1 MIGEDARAI
10 NAAIDSV
17 TGLDSSVDDAHA
29 KIQALN
35 AAIQQQAELTK
46 KAAAANVDAAV
57 ATKNSSAAA
66 TENAAALKQAVDA
79 AFVPAESKIDDL
91 RSAVEALNAAWAQSN
106 ADLQAMADAQA
117 ELNRLTGDASSN
129 VDRVNGKMTALIQD
143 YEDGKISADAFNQ
156 SFSALA
162 DAQKA
167 AQIQDNMN
175 ALKDAIAGVKSV
187 ATDMSPAVEKAL
199 TDMSTILAAKLAGQ
213 ATSWQGYAA
222 SVASVLGVVAEASQN
237 QLDSIDPKKH
247 KAAFIAAFTAQKA
260 AAIAQATLNT
270 MAAVSNALA
279 LPLPP
284 PGPQIAAVAAGVAGG
299 VQVAKIAATP
309 PPKFHTG
316 TLYATPDAQ
325 YRSDEFPATLQRGE
339 IVVDKQ
345 TAARPG
351 VRQGIAALQAGTP
364 AGSSSGLSAQD
375 LTAAIVQAINQSG
388 VVKILNQIA
397 EDGYSLAYSGGLFG
411 PTVVPIKKSQ
421 SSRPGHLP
429 SYGYGK
435 T

>member
-1 MIGEDARAI
+1 MLFRS
-10 NAAIDSV
+10 IDGQISV
-17 TGLDSSVDDAHA
+17 EAFAQSWEIL
-29 KIQALN
+29 
-35 AAIQQQAELTK
+35 QQAQE
-46 KAAAANVDAAV
+46 AAAQSDKMDAIKKQMESV
-57 ATKNSSAAA
+57 AGSGITIFG
-66 TENAAALKQAVDA
+66 AL
-79 AFVPAESKIDDL
+79 
-91 RSAVEALNAAWAQSN
+91 
-106 ADLQAMADAQA
+106 
-117 ELNRLTGDASSN
+117 GDAM
-129 VDRVNGKMTALIQD
+129 G
-143 YEDGKISADAFNQ
+143 
-156 SFSALA
+156 LA
-162 DAQKA
+162 
-167 AQIQDNMN
+167 M
-175 ALKDAIAGVKSV
+175 
-187 ATDMSPAVEKAL
+187 ER
-199 TDMSTILAAKLAGQ
+199 
-213 ATSWQGYAA
+213 
-222 SVASVLGVVAEASQN
+222 
-237 QLDSIDPKKH
+237 IDPKKH
-247 KAAFIAAFTAQKA
+247 KAAFMAAFNAQKA
-260 AAIAQATLNT
+260 AGIAQAVINT
-270 MAAVSNALA
+270 AMAVSNALA

-284 PGPQIAAVAAGVAGG
+284 PAPEIAAVAAGIAGG
-299 VQVAKIAATP
+299 VQVAKIASTP

-316 TLYATPDAQ
+316 TLYATPDAK